1 MSETMTLPPPAAPVE
16 RRCRFEDVFDA
27 SLLELIRLVPGNP
40 LVRALILKLT
50 GKLPGAECAT
60 FEQVREWIEANC
72 DRRQTGAVPNGTGRR
87 TRNDGISIAVEFSDT
102 EYGRAA
108 YSVRRH
114 GNESFHINAEDLL
127 AIVRE
132 ASEDGDGIDKIVE
145 AVAGKI
151 RDDAW
156 DECDPSLADSG
167 DYDYND
173 HDASDTEDSKTEFSK
188 SDVRTAVLAFVRER
202 HPELAAEL

>member
-1 MSETMTLPPPAAPVE
+1 MSEVLTAPAPASVT
-16 RRCRFEDVFDA
+16 RRCRFEEVFDA
-27 SLLELIRLVPGNP
+27 SFIELVRLVPGNP
-40 LVRALILKLT
+40 HVRALILRFA
-50 GKLPGAECAT
+50 GKLPGPDCAT
-60 FEQVREWIEANC
+60 FEHIREWVEANC
-72 DRRQTGAVPNGTGRR
+72 EKQARATTSRSNRQNAEG
-87 TRNDGISIAVEFSDT
+87 GITVHVDFSET
-102 EYGRAA
+102 ENGRAS
-108 YSVRRH
+108 YSVRRS
-114 GNESFHINAEDLL
+114 GSEDFQLGAEALME
-127 AIVRE
+127 IVRE
-132 ASEDGDGIDKIVE
+132 AIEDGDGIDKIVE